1 MASASC
7 KHFVSTDPVVW
18 AEAQPRSEVCLGFP
32 STHVQSHFTYE
43 RLSDHHI
50 DAIDPGQIHSRDALE
65 LIGEMEMRIIFVFPS
80 FSGVVLPSLVAGR
93 YRQRQSGVSVIP
105 GRTRRPGAGRC
116 HTSRFPVAARRS
128 APGASC
134 LPNSWQF
141 LRGWPESVDD

>member
-65 LIGEMEMRIIFVFPS
+65 LIGEMEMRIIFVL
-80 FSGVVLPSLVAGR
+80 FSLLFRGW
-93 YRQRQSGVSVIP
+93 
-105 GRTRRPGAGRC
+105 
-116 HTSRFPVAARRS
+116 F
-128 APGASC
+128 
-134 LPNSWQF
+134 F
-141 LRGWPESVDD
+141 LRWWRDGIGKGSQVFL